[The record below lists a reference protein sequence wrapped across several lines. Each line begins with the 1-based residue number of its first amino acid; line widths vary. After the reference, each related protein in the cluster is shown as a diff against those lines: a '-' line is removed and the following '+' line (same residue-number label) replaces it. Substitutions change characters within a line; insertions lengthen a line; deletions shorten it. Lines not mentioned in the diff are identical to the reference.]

1 MVSKLKLILDPAA
14 QIEIFKAVDWYE
26 SAREGLGKEFYNYLD
41 GYFKTLCEG
50 NVLFPVKRKPAYRE
64 LPLKRFPFVIIYE
77 QAAKEIYVFLCFQR
91 PPKSQQKNGFEKVN
105 PPAYV
110 YKLFLTHE
118 CLIT

>member
-77 QAAKEIYVFLCFQR
+77 QTAKEIYVFSVF
-91 PPKSQQKNGFEKVN
+91 N
-105 PPAYV
+105 
-110 YKLFLTHE
+110 THQSPNKKTD
-118 CLIT
+118 LKK